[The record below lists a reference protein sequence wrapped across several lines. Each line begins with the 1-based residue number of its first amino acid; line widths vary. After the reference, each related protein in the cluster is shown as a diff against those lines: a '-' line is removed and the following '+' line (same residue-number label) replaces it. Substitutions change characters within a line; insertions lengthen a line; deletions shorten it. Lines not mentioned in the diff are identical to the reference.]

1 MLTMLTLLLSFVNFI
16 LILGIIV
23 YYLCTHYVI
32 IDRESWETI
41 SELIAEYQQEDIEQP
56 VELPGGNG
64 FFREYIEEEE
74 EDEEE

>member
-1 MLTMLTLLLSFVNFI
+1 MVTIFTLLLSFVNFI

-23 YYLCTHYVI
+23 YYLCTHFVI

-41 SELIAEYQQEDIEQP
+41 SEFITEHQQEEIEQS

-64 FFREYIEEEE
+64 FFKEYVEEE
-74 EDEEE
+74 EDDE

>member
-1 MLTMLTLLLSFVNFI
+1 MLTLLTILSFVNFI
-16 LILGIIV
+16 LISGIII
-23 YYLCTHYVI
+23 YYFKTHFVI

-41 SELIAEYQQEDIEQP
+41 SEFITENQQEEIEQP

-74 EDEEE
+74 EDDED

>member
-1 MLTMLTLLLSFVNFI
+1 MLTLLTLLLTFVNFI
-16 LILGIIV
+16 LIFGIII
-23 YYLCTHYVI
+23 YYFKTHFVI

-41 SELIAEYQQEDIEQP
+41 SEFITENQQEDTEQP

-74 EDEEE
+74 DEDE

>member
-1 MLTMLTLLLSFVNFI
+1 MLTLLTILSFVNFI
-16 LILGIIV
+16 LISGIII
-23 YYLCTHYVI
+23 YYFKTHFVI

-41 SELIAEYQQEDIEQP
+41 SELIAENQQEDTEQP

-74 EDEEE
+74 EDDDE